1 MCHYF
6 LVVVSNL
13 TQLKLNREVLSSS
26 SDEEDDDGATG
37 SRRPEPPRAKA
48 RPSSSSTRRDEGPRC
63 EVSPMDP
70 ALRLDFGHIIKIVE
84 LYIRATKLNHFEHS
98 AAVTQ

>member
-1 MCHYF
+1 MLCHYF

-13 TQLKLNREVLSSS
+13 TQFKLNREVLSSS
-26 SDEEDDDGATG
+26 SDEEDDDGTTG
-37 SRRPEPPRAKA
+37 SRRHEPPRAKA
-48 RPSSSSTRRDEGPRC
+48 RPSSSTRSDEGPRR

-84 LYIRATKLNHFEHS
+84 
-98 AAVTQ
+98 